1 MFNHNF
7 VCFFSDSDK
16 TNSSLCLSNL
26 HSSAYPSTHLSI
38 HLSFI
43 YVLNMHMHI
52 WKREI
57 ALYSTCQYA
66 LLTKKIKMNE
76 AGISKNKKILLLIPV
91 YLWFYIYHQLFIIIW
106 LNNSMKLDV
115 LNWMAFILVKLI
127 VYRTRNSI
135 SLGSPITNTLYERSF
150 LDVYT
155 VTCRPFKCW
164 VIPFIA
170 LTWFLFSLTYLSLN
184 KIKLCFLILEGRIG
198 EWSNFFFQ

>member
-7 VCFFSDSDK
+7 VCFFFDSDK

-26 HSSAYPSTHLSI
+26 HSSTYPSTHLSI

-43 YVLNMHMHI
+43 YVLNMHMHT

-57 ALYSTCQYA
+57 TLYSTCQYA
-66 LLTKKIKMNE
+66 LSTKKIKMNE

-91 YLWFYIYHQLFIIIW
+91 YLWFYIYHQLFFIIW

-115 LNWMAFILVKLI
+115 LNWIAFILVKLI

-155 VTCRPFKCW
+155 VTQVLSNSIYCLNMISVFAYLFKPKQNQVVFSHFGGKNW
-164 VIPFIA
+164 GMVKFFLSI
-170 LTWFLFSLTYLSLN
+170 TW
-184 KIKLCFLILEGRIG
+184 
-198 EWSNFFFQ
+198 